1 MGVVAAV
8 KTKVSSV
15 PAFRDLML
23 QTNAST
29 PESTSRKRSKSKTK
43 SKSKSKTKSKIDSS
57 PPPTSTAVLEDDYGG
72 AYVYRAIRQERVVL
86 GWSQAPC
93 ARCPQFDFCKTGG
106 PVNAGECEYYGE
118 WLTHAEVK
126 VE

>member
-1 MGVVAAV
+1 MEVMTMVN
-8 KTKVSSV
+8 SV
-15 PAFRDLML
+15 PAFCNLMS
-23 QTNAST
+23 QTNTPASG
-29 PESTSRKRSKSKTK
+29 STSHKRSK
-43 SKSKSKTKSKIDSS
+43 SKSKSKSKPKSKSKIDSS